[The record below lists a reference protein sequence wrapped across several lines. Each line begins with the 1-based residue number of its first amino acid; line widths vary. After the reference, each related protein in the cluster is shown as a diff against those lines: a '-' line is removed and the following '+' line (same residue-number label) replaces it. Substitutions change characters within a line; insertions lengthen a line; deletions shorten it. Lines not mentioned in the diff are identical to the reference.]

1 MGETNEDLAEHGEA
15 EGGRRGACATI
26 ADPVA
31 EEDEEGRSDDCEAG
45 AASVES
51 PECCGRGD
59 YECEEETGAEPVDYA
74 GVCGEEIGCC
84 VGDGGVR
91 EPLRRT

>member
-1 MGETNEDLAEHGEA
+1 MGETDEDLAEEGEA
-15 EGGRRGACATI
+15 EGGGRGACAAV

-31 EEDEEGRSDDCEAG
+31 EEDEEGGGDDCEAG
-45 AASVES
+45 AAGVEG
-51 PECCGRGD
+51 PDCCRGGD
-59 YECEEETGAEPVDYA
+59 YEGEEESGAEPVDDA

-91 EPLRRT
+91 EPLQRM